1 MNVKQNN
8 ISKKVVVGGTF
19 DILHRGHETLLLKAF
34 ELGEVTIGLTSDIMV
49 KKTKERE
56 IKGFEQ
62 RKKELENFIARNFKT
77 KAEITKIENKF
88 GTTLEE
94 DFDYIIVSPATYD
107 TAVLIN
113 QEREKSNKPPIEIV
127 KIDFVHD
134 KRGNPI
140 SSLRISKGEIDKD
153 GKLL

>member
-62 RKKELENFIARNFKT
+62 RKKELENFISRNFKT

-88 GTTLEE
+88 GTILEE

-113 QEREKSNKPPIEIV
+113 QEREKSNKLPIEIV